1 MRLARRLIY
10 FMAAFIFCLGALLA
24 FFHRMGLFEVSD
36 IPVEVTG
43 AADASILRQSPGAG
57 TELRER
63 LARRMQRFDRLKIWE
78 IDLGDVKAA
87 ILRDEWVKDVRI
99 SRAFPNEI
107 RVWVQPKTPVL
118 VLITTEKSTERPS
131 ERSSRVAMVP
141 ITENGGMLKPLE
153 VEALPDVPLLR
164 GDLFATDAEMRRR
177 AVGFTMNLPDRGAL
191 GRRNVSE
198 ISWSTEEGWALT
210 LIAPKLEV
218 KLGDERIDLKVMR
231 VAQVV
236 NYLSANQLKGRVID
250 ASFSKKVL
258 VRLRKGP

>member
-1 MRLARRLIY
+1 
-10 FMAAFIFCLGALLA
+10 MAAFILCLGALLA
-24 FFHRMGLFEVSD
+24 FFHRMGLFEVNG

-43 AADASILRQSPGAG
+43 AADASILRRSPGAG
-57 TELRER
+57 AELQER
-63 LARRMQRFDRLKIWE
+63 LAQRMRSFDHLKIWE

-99 SRAFPNEI
+99 SRVFPNEI
-107 RVWVQPKTPVL
+107 RVWVNPKTPVL
-118 VLITTEKSTERPS
+118 VLITTERSAGRSAEK
-131 ERSSRVAMVP
+131 SSRTAMVP
-141 ITENGGMLKPLE
+141 IAEDGGMLKPLG

-164 GDLFATDAEMRRR
+164 GDLFATDETMRLR
-177 AVGFTMNLPDRGAL
+177 AVEFAMNLPDRGPL

-198 ISWSTEEGWALT
+198 ISWSAEEGWALT
-210 LIAPKLEV
+210 LITPKLEV